1 MRRHLLAAANA
12 IVTALLSLAWLHHG
26 WPEAALAVACAV
38 LAYVLTVRHRP
49 AIEGSGSDA

>member
-26 WPEAALAVACAV
+26 WLEVAFAVASAV
-38 LAYVLTVRHRP
+38 AAYVLTVRHRP
-49 AIEGSGSDA
+49 HAERSNPDA